1 MEYLLVDGYNVIHA
15 WNDVFDVSGSLED
28 NRALLLQLL
37 SDYQGYT
44 GFRVVVV
51 FDAYLV
57 PDGLG
62 SLDTFDNIT
71 VVFTKK
77 NQTAD
82 TFIQQFVNN
91 NRFKD
96 NITVVTD
103 DYMEQKTVFQKGAL
117 RMTANELKQQVFE
130 KKRKATKDKTLKDKA
145 NYLYENLDKTEKQKL
160 QKIRYGKND
169 ESK

>member
-44 GFRVVVV
+44 GLRVVVV

-130 KKRKATKDKTLKDKA
+130 KK
-145 NYLYENLDKTEKQKL
+145 
-160 QKIRYGKND
+160 
-169 ESK
+169 